1 MSQTTERPTIE
12 ERYITA
18 YGGSEVVAAAA
29 LASIGDEKDRVK
41 LALLLWDVT
50 YKGKSE
56 RQKELAE
63 KLGVR
68 LNKQIQKQSASAQ
81 RMKGDAWKIAKEM
94 LAWHL
99 HGICTNCDG
108 RGYEQI
114 KDTPS
119 LSNNLCNVCHGTGK
133 RPHPREAAHVWM
145 AAYIATLTQIA
156 GAETMK
162 RLRAQM
168 EL

>member
-1 MSQTTERPTIE
+1 MTTTERPSIQ

-18 YGGSEVVAAAA
+18 EGSSEVIAAAA
-29 LASIGDEKDRVK
+29 LASIGEEKDRVA

-56 RQKELAE
+56 RQKELAD

-68 LNKQIQKQSASAQ
+68 LNKEIQKQSASAQ

-99 HGICTNCDG
+99 HGICTTCDG

-119 LSNNLCNVCHGTGK
+119 LSSNMCHACHGTGK
-133 RPHPREAAHVWM
+133 RPYPREAAHTWM
-145 AAYIATLTQIA
+145 VDYLGSLTAIA
-156 GAETMK
+156 GGEVMK
-162 RLRAQM
+162 RLRVSM

>member
-1 MSQTTERPTIE
+1 LTTTERPTIE
-12 ERYITA
+12 EQYITA
-18 YGGSEVVAAAA
+18 QGSQPVIAAAA
-29 LASIGDEKDRVK
+29 LASIGEEKDRVE

-63 KLGVR
+63 RLGRVLKER
-68 LNKQIQKQSASAQ
+68 MQ
-81 RMKGDAWKIAKEM
+81 RSKWLKGDPWKIAKEM
-94 LAWHL
+94 VAWHL

-108 RGYEQI
+108 RGHEQI

-133 RPHPREAAHVWM
+133 RPHPREASHVWM
-145 AAYIATLTQIA
+145 AGYLSTLTTTA

-162 RLRAQM
+162 RLRAKM
-168 EL
+168 DL

>member
-1 MSQTTERPTIE
+1 MTEDTAPTVD

-18 YGGSEVVAAAA
+18 RNGADVLAAASLAA
-29 LASIGDEKDRVK
+29 LGEEREQVT

-50 YKGKSE
+50 YKGRSE
-56 RQKELAE
+56 HQKQLADL
-63 KLGVR
+63 LGAR
-68 LNKQIQKQSASAQ
+68 LNRQMDRS
-81 RMKGDAWKIAKEM
+81 RRLKGDAWKIAKEM

-99 HGICTNCDG
+99 HGICTTCDG

-119 LSNNLCNVCHGTGK
+119 LSSNICGVCHGTGK
-133 RPHPREAAHVWM
+133 RPYPREAAHVWM
-145 AAYIATLTQIA
+145 AGYIATLTSIA
-156 GAETMK
+156 GGEVMK
-162 RLRAQM
+162 RLSVRM

>member
-1 MSQTTERPTIE
+1 MSQTTERPTIA

-18 YGGSEVVAAAA
+18 FCGSEVVAAAA
-29 LASIGDEKDRVK
+29 LASIGDEKDRVE

-63 KLGVR
+63 KLGLR
-68 LNKQIQKQSASAQ
+68 LKWEMGRVK
-81 RMKGDAWKIAKEM
+81 RLKGDPWKIAKEI

-99 HGICTNCDG
+99 HGICTTCDG

-119 LSNNLCNVCHGTGK
+119 LSNNLCHACHGTGK
-133 RPHPREAAHVWM
+133 RSYPREAAHTWM
-145 AAYIATLTQIA
+145 VDYLGSLTAIA

-162 RLRAQM
+162 RLRVNM